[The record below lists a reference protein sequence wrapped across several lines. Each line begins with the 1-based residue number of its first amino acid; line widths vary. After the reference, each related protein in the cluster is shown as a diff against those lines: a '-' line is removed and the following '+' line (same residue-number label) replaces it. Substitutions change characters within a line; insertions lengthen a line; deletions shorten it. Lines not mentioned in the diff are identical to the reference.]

1 MALTTDNYE
10 GAVGQNVESMN
21 AYVMAEKT
29 KLTIYDNKEFTQTQS
44 WNIPTYN
51 EANNKSDIEI
61 LYMSVSEDQTKI
73 GVVLGRVLIKDEQ
86 EITEIVIYK

>member
-1 MALTTDNYE
+1 
-10 GAVGQNVESMN
+10 
-21 AYVMAEKT
+21 MAEKT